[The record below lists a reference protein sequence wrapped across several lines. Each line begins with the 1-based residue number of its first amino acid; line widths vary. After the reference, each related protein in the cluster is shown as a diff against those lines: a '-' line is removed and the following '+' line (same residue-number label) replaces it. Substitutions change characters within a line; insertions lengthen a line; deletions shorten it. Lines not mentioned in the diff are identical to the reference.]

1 MYWLTRKMFHEKK
14 KEKKK
19 RIYSN
24 IYLVAHVINH
34 GGVSY
39 DEPFAYLIILSVHVY
54 ARLSC
59 SFFPRANKIPN
70 IYLTCCHWLFHR
82 LWRKYKSI
90 IWPATIW
97 PERFL
102 RLSAVHLVNW
112 KCWNWAS
119 SSTYF
124 NTRTLP
130 VILLVS

>member
-1 MYWLTRKMFHEKK
+1 MFHEKK
-14 KEKKK
+14 KKKEK

-70 IYLTCCHWLFHR
+70 IYLTCCID
-82 LWRKYKSI
+82 YSI
-90 IWPATIW
+90 GCGGSINQSFGQLQFGPKGSYGYLLCTWSIGNVGI
-97 PERFL
+97 ERAVAL
-102 RLSAVHLVNW
+102 TSIQELYLSYY
-112 KCWNWAS
+112 S
-119 SSTYF
+119 
-124 NTRTLP
+124 
-130 VILLVS
+130 